1 MIFLFPSVGVFES
14 GCWTVF
20 SRQLSE
26 GLCEILCFFLGC
38 SILGVTPPPS
48 RYQHRW
54 GGTEPLVGA
63 LIQGRSHW
71 VPSRPQH
78 SAVPKLW
85 EMWLVALRDERKQPR
100 SVCGRVSGEAGRRDP
115 AAFAGK
121 ILTPW
126 WCLNHSGACAFG
138 VCFVLSP

>member
-71 VPSRPQH
+71 
-78 SAVPKLW
+78 AYI
-85 EMWLVALRDERKQPR
+85 RDGNRTFGIIRKDNTPR
-100 SVCGRVSGEAGRRDP
+100 SHSVFTEA
-115 AAFAGK
+115 
-121 ILTPW
+121 
-126 WCLNHSGACAFG
+126 
-138 VCFVLSP
+138 

>member
-26 GLCEILCFFLGC
+26 GLCESLCFFLGC
-38 SILGVTPPPS
+38 SILGVTPPP
-48 RYQHRW
+48 RRCQHRW

-63 LIQGRSHW
+63 LIQIRSHW

-78 SAVPKLW
+78 SAVPKLR
-85 EMWLVALRDERKQPR
+85 EMWSVALRDERKQPR
-100 SVCGRVSGEAGRRDP
+100 SV
-115 AAFAGK
+115 
-121 ILTPW
+121 
-126 WCLNHSGACAFG
+126 
-138 VCFVLSP
+138 